1 MRKLWQVSR
10 FWNSLLVERNVCRYF
25 YFTVCV
31 KISCLSLTQKRR
43 CVGATLHWLVP
54 ACESQLLCFENQ
66 CLTVGSLKSAMEGVF
81 RLQKSEKKTTIN
93 QSPLPSDS
101 QLWNIA
107 WHTTAWTVIQVMRWN
122 HSGDYVK
129 WKKKVSGFPWC
140 PVAKTP
146 CSQCRAPGFNPEEF
160 ACHS

>member
-81 RLQKSEKKTTIN
+81 RLQKSEKKN
-93 QSPLPSDS
+93 NHKSVSSPLRQPVVKHCLTHHCLNSNSSDEMKPLRRLCKVKKEGIGIS
-101 QLWNIA
+101 L
-107 WHTTAWTVIQVMRWN
+107 VS
-122 HSGDYVK
+122 SG
-129 WKKKVSGFPWC
+129 
-140 PVAKTP
+140 
-146 CSQCRAPGFNPEEF
+146 
-160 ACHS
+160 